1 MRSADK
7 AQSNDRCRLVH
18 SPGSNPR
25 GHRCNSDF
33 NADGKV
39 PVFGESTIGI
49 ISAGDLA
56 FSSPGVRMLL
66 KEKPVTTPLRKLRH
80 IVIVVAICV
89 SVALPSGADNP
100 GAGIVDSQTFLE
112 RNFTPAGPAAS
123 ASAASVEKLLAQMT
137 LKEKVGQMTQLEIGM
152 VTDGT
157 GPELRINPDKLR
169 KAVGEYGVGSILN
182 VNDQALSVEK
192 WHEIIRAIQE
202 EAKKSRLKIPVLYGI
217 DTIHGANYIAGST
230 LFPQPLAM
238 AATWNPELMLRGS
251 QISAAETRKAGIPWS
266 FSPVLDAGRQPL
278 WSRLWETLGEDTYLA
293 TVMGVATVRGYE
305 GSDLSSPGSVSAS
318 LKHYV
323 GYSYP
328 SNGGDR
334 SPALI
339 PENTLREYFLPTF
352 AAAVKAGAHTVMVN
366 SSEVNGIPGHANG
379 YLLKDVLRGELGLQ
393 GFVVSDWL
401 DIKKL
406 VGVHHIAANEKEA
419 TRIAVLAGIDMSM
432 VPSDYSFSNLLLEL
446 VQEGKV
452 PTSRIDEAVRR
463 ILTVK
468 YQLGLFDDPLRGI
481 DSKTVIGSP
490 ESRQVSLEAAR
501 ESITLLKNENQTLPL
516 AKTAHVLVTGPD
528 ADSLIPLNN
537 GWTYTWQGDRAST
550 YPKDRATILKAIQE
564 KIGAANASYVPG
576 TTYDKEV
583 DIAKAVEAASKADA
597 VVICLG
603 EWAYAETPGNIPD
616 LTLPDA
622 QLNLVLRVL
631 ETKKPVILLLTE
643 GRPRIISRIA
653 DAANAIVM
661 AYNPG
666 NEGGQAIAD
675 ILFGDVNPSGKLPIT
690 YPRSPNRLFTYDHK
704 AFEGEDGG
712 AMPPPQFEFG
722 SGLSY
727 TSFSY
732 SDLRVSP
739 ATASGSGTVHVE
751 VTVKNGGGRAG
762 KEVVQLYLNE
772 RFASVTPPLKRLKR
786 FAKVLLQPGES
797 RQVFFE
803 LTSDD
808 LSFIG
813 ADNKRVVEPGVFDVR
828 IGGLQQTFEWK

>member
-1 MRSADK
+1 MLAK
-7 AQSNDRCRLVH
+7 EIPVH
-18 SPGSNPR
+18 
-25 GHRCNSDF
+25 
-33 NADGKV
+33 
-39 PVFGESTIGI
+39 
-49 ISAGDLA
+49 
-56 FSSPGVRMLL
+56 
-66 KEKPVTTPLRKLRH
+66 TPKWKLRQ
-80 IVIVVAICV
+80 IVILLAVCTIVAV
-89 SVALPSGADNP
+89 PSGADD
-100 GAGIVDSQTFLE
+100 AASGIVDSQTFLKK
-112 RNFTPAGPAAS
+112 NSTPAGPPAS
-123 ASAASVEKLLAQMT
+123 ASAAAVEKLLGQMT
-137 LKEKVGQMTQLEIGM
+137 LKEKIGQMTQLEIGM
-152 VTDGT
+152 VTDGMDQAI
-157 GPELRINPDKLR
+157 RINSEKLH
-169 KAVGEYGVGSILN
+169 KAVVEYGVGSILN
-182 VNDQALSVEK
+182 VHDQALSEEK

-202 EAKKSRLKIPVLYGI
+202 EAKKTRLHVPVLYGI
-217 DTIHGANYIAGST
+217 DTIHGPNYIVEGT

-251 QISAAETRKAGIPWS
+251 QIAAAETRKAGIPWS

-278 WSRLWETLGEDTYLA
+278 WSRLWETFGEDTYLA

-305 GSDLSSPGSVSAS
+305 GSDLSNPASVSAS
-318 LKHYV
+318 LKHYM

-328 SNGGDR
+328 TTGGDR

-379 YLLKDVLRGELGLQ
+379 YLLKDILRGELGLQ
-393 GFVVSDWL
+393 GFVVSDWM

-406 VGVHHIAANEKEA
+406 VSVHHVAANEKEA

-446 VQEGKV
+446 AQEGKV
-452 PTSRIDEAVRR
+452 PASRIDEAVRR

-468 YQLGLFDDPLRGI
+468 YQVGLFDDPLRGI

-490 ESRQVSLEAAR
+490 ESRHSSLEAAR
-501 ESITLLKNENQTLPL
+501 ESITLLKNENHTLPL
-516 AKTAHVLVTGPD
+516 AKTARVLVTGPD

-537 GWTYTWQGDRAST
+537 GWSYTWQGNRESA
-550 YPKDRATILKAIQE
+550 YPKDHATILKAIQE
-564 KIGAANASYVPG
+564 KIGAANVTYVPG
-576 TTYDKEV
+576 TTYNKEV
-583 DIAKAVEAASKADA
+583 DIAKAADAAAKADA
-597 VVICLG
+597 VVLCLG

-675 ILFGDVNPSGKLPIT
+675 VFFGDVNPSGKLPIT

-704 AFEGEDGG
+704 AFEGEDGR

-797 RQVFFE
+797 RQVSFE
-803 LTSDD
+803 LTADD

-813 ADNKRVVEPGVFDVR
+813 TDNKRVVEPGVFDVR
-828 IGGLQQTFEWK
+828 IGGLQQTFERK

>member
-1 MRSADK
+1 MLGK
-7 AQSNDRCRLVH
+7 EIPVH
-18 SPGSNPR
+18 
-25 GHRCNSDF
+25 
-33 NADGKV
+33 
-39 PVFGESTIGI
+39 
-49 ISAGDLA
+49 
-56 FSSPGVRMLL
+56 
-66 KEKPVTTPLRKLRH
+66 TPKWKLWH
-80 IVIVVAICV
+80 IVILLAVCIIAAV
-89 SVALPSGADNP
+89 PSGADDAAS
-100 GAGIVDSQTFLE
+100 GTVDSQTFLKK
-112 RNFTPAGPAAS
+112 NLTPAGPPAS
-123 ASAASVEKLLAQMT
+123 ASAAAVEKLLAQMT
-137 LKEKVGQMTQLEIGM
+137 LKEKIGQMTQLEIGM
-152 VTDGT
+152 VTDGMDQAI
-157 GPELRINPDKLR
+157 RINSEKLH
-169 KAVGEYGVGSILN
+169 KAVADYGVGSILN
-182 VNDQALSVEK
+182 VHDQALSEEK

-202 EAKKSRLKIPVLYGI
+202 EAKKTRLHVPVLYGI
-217 DTIHGANYIAGST
+217 DTIHGPNYIAEGT

-251 QISAAETRKAGIPWS
+251 QIAAAETRKAGIPWS

-278 WSRLWETLGEDTYLA
+278 WSRLWETFGEDTYLA

-305 GSDLSSPGSVSAS
+305 GSDLSSPASVSAS
-318 LKHYV
+318 LKHYM

-328 SNGGDR
+328 TTGGDR

-366 SSEVNGIPGHANG
+366 SGEVNGIPGHANG
-379 YLLKDVLRGELGLQ
+379 YLLKDILRGELGLQ
-393 GFVVSDWL
+393 GFVVSDWM

-406 VGVHHIAANEKEA
+406 VGVHHVAANEKEA
-419 TRIAVLAGIDMSM
+419 TRMAVLAGIDMSM

-446 VQEGKV
+446 AQEERV
-452 PTSRIDEAVRR
+452 PASRIDEAVRR

-481 DSKTVIGSP
+481 ASKTVIGSP
-490 ESRQVSLEAAR
+490 ESRHASLEAAR
-501 ESITLLKNENQTLPL
+501 ESITLLKNENHTLPL
-516 AKTAHVLVTGPD
+516 AKTARVLVTGPD
-528 ADSLIPLNN
+528 ADSLIPLDN
-537 GWTYTWQGDRAST
+537 GWSYTWQGNRESA
-550 YPKDRATILKAIQE
+550 YPKDHATILKAIQE
-564 KIGAANASYVPG
+564 KIGAANVTYVPG

-583 DIAKAVEAASKADA
+583 DITKAAETATKADA
-597 VVICLG
+597 VVLCLG

-653 DAANAIVM
+653 DSANAIVM

-675 ILFGDVNPSGKLPIT
+675 VLFGDVNPSGKLPIT

-704 AFEGEDGG
+704 VFEGEDGG

-727 TSFSY
+727 TSFTY
-732 SDLRVSP
+732 SDLRVAP
-739 ATASGSGTVHVE
+739 ATVSGSGIVRVE
-751 VTVKNGGGRAG
+751 VTVKNSGSRAG

-813 ADNKRVVEPGVFDVR
+813 ADNKRVVEPGVFDVK

>member
-1 MRSADK
+1 MRG
-7 AQSNDRCRLVH
+7 RP
-18 SPGSNPR
+18 SPRPEL
-25 GHRCNSDF
+25 F
-33 NADGKV
+33 Q
-39 PVFGESTIGI
+39 PE
-49 ISAGDLA
+49 DLA
-56 FSSPGVRMLL
+56 FSSQGVRMLL

-80 IVIVVAICV
+80 IVIVLAICV
-89 SVALPSGADNP
+89 SAALPLGADNP
-100 GAGIVDSQTFLE
+100 GAGIVDSQTFLQ
-112 RNFTPAGPAAS
+112 RNWTPAGPAPG
-123 ASAASVEKLLAQMT
+123 ASAAGVEKLLGQMT
-137 LKEKVGQMTQLEIGM
+137 LKEKIGQMTQLEIGM
-152 VTDGT
+152 ITDGR
-157 GPELRINPDKLR
+157 GQDLRINPEKLH
-169 KAVGEYGVGSILN
+169 KAVGEYGAGSILN
-182 VNDQALSVEK
+182 VNDEALPVQK

-217 DTIHGANYIAGST
+217 YTIHGANYVVGST

-251 QISAAETRKAGIPWS
+251 QIAAAETRKAGIPWT

-278 WSRLWETLGEDTYLA
+278 WSRLWETFGEDTYLA

-305 GSDLSSPGSVSAS
+305 GSDLSSPVHVSAS

-328 SNGGDR
+328 TTGGDR

-339 PENTLREYFLPTF
+339 PQSTLREYFLPTF

-393 GFVVSDWL
+393 GIVVSDWM

-406 VGVHHIAANEKEA
+406 VGVHHVAANEMEA

-446 VQEGKV
+446 AQEGKV
-452 PTSRIDEAVRR
+452 PASRIDEAVRR

-490 ESRQVSLEAAR
+490 ESRQVRLGSAR
-501 ESITLLKNENQTLPL
+501 ESITLLKNEDHTLPL
-516 AKTAHVLVTGPD
+516 MKTAHVLVTGPD

-537 GWTYTWQGDRAST
+537 GWSYTWQGDRASA

-564 KIGAANASYVPG
+564 KIGAANVTYVPG
-576 TTYDKEV
+576 ATYNKEV
-583 DIAKAVEAASKADA
+583 DITKAAEAASTADA

-622 QLNLVLRVL
+622 QLYLARKIMD
-631 ETKKPVILLLTE
+631 TKKPVILVLTE

-653 DAANAIVM
+653 DPAGAIVM
-661 AYNPG
+661 AYNPS

-690 YPRSPNRLFTYDHK
+690 YPRSTNRLFTYDHK
-704 AFEGEDGG
+704 IFEGEDSGEGKVLG
-712 AMPPPQFEFG
+712 APQFEFG

-732 SDLRVSP
+732 SDLHVAPTAASASQTVRVD
-739 ATASGSGTVHVE
+739 
-751 VTVKNGGGRAG
+751 VTVKNSGGRAG

-797 RQVFFE
+797 RQVSFE
-803 LTSDD
+803 LTPDD
-808 LSFIG
+808 MSFIG

-828 IGGLQQTFEWK
+828 IGGLQQSFEWK

>member
-1 MRSADK
+1 
-7 AQSNDRCRLVH
+7 
-18 SPGSNPR
+18 
-25 GHRCNSDF
+25 
-33 NADGKV
+33 
-39 PVFGESTIGI
+39 
-49 ISAGDLA
+49 
-56 FSSPGVRMLL
+56 MLL
-66 KEKPVTTPLRKLRH
+66 KEKPVTTPLRKSKH
-80 IVIVVAICV
+80 IVIVLAICV
-89 SVALPSGADNP
+89 SAALPSVADDP
-100 GAGIVDSQTFLE
+100 GARIVDSQTFLQ
-112 RNFTPAGPAAS
+112 RNWKPAGPAAS
-123 ASAASVEKLLAQMT
+123 ASVANVEKLLAQMT

-157 GPELRINPDKLR
+157 GPNLRINPDKLH

-251 QISAAETRKAGIPWS
+251 QIAAAETRKAGIPWG

-278 WSRLWETLGEDTYLA
+278 WSRLWETFGEDTYLA

-305 GSDLSSPGSVSAS
+305 GSDLSSPVNVAAS

-323 GYSYP
+323 GYSFP
-328 SNGGDR
+328 TTGGDR
-334 SPALI
+334 TPALI

-379 YLLKDVLRGELGLQ
+379 HLLKDVLRGEMGFQGL
-393 GFVVSDWL
+393 VVSDWM

-419 TRIAVLAGIDMSM
+419 TRISVVAGIDMSM

-446 VQEGKV
+446 AQEGKLPV
-452 PTSRIDEAVRR
+452 SRIDEAVRR

-468 YQLGLFDDPLRGI
+468 YQMGLFDDPLRGME
-481 DSKTVIGSP
+481 SKTVVGSP
-490 ESRQVSLEAAR
+490 ESRQASLEAAR
-501 ESITLLKNENQTLPL
+501 ESITLLKNENHALPL
-516 AKTAHVLVTGPD
+516 SKTAHILVTGPD

-537 GWTYTWQGDRAST
+537 GWTYTWQGDRASA

-564 KIGAANASYVPG
+564 KIGAGNVTYVPG
-576 TTYDKEV
+576 TTVDHEV
-583 DIAKAVEAASKADA
+583 DVAKAVDAASKADA
-597 VVICLG
+597 VVICIG
-603 EWAYAETPGNIPD
+603 EWAYAETPGNITD

-622 QLNLVLRVL
+622 QLFLVHKIE
-631 ETKKPVILLLTE
+631 ETKKPVILVLTE
-643 GRPRIISRIA
+643 GRPRVINRIA
-653 DAANAIVM
+653 DPAKAIVM

-690 YPRSPNRLFTYDHK
+690 YPRWPNRLFTYDHK
-704 AFEGEDGG
+704 VFEGEDWGEG
-712 AMPPPQFEFG
+712 KAQAAPQFEFG
-722 SGLSY
+722 TGLSY
-727 TSFSY
+727 TSFAY
-732 SDLRVSP
+732 SDLRVTQ
-739 ATASGSGTVHVE
+739 AGEAGARTVQVE
-751 VTVKNGGGRAG
+751 VTVKNTGDRAG
-762 KEVVQLYLNE
+762 KEVAQVYLSQ
-772 RFASVTPPLKRLKR
+772 RIASVTPPVKRLKR
-786 FAKVLLQPGES
+786 FAKVALQPGES
-797 RQVFFE
+797 RKLSFA
-803 LTSDD
+803 LTADD

-813 ADNKRVVEPGVFDVR
+813 LENTRVVEPGTFDVLV
-828 IGGLQQTFEWK
+828 GGLHQSFDWR

>member
-1 MRSADK
+1 MCRCGGKTAL
-7 AQSNDRCRLVH
+7 AND
-18 SPGSNPR
+18 SE
-25 GHRCNSDF
+25 
-33 NADGKV
+33 GKNR
-39 PVFGESTIGI
+39 PDDATAKI
-49 ISAGDLA
+49 
-56 FSSPGVRMLL
+56 
-66 KEKPVTTPLRKLRH
+66 
-80 IVIVVAICV
+80 
-89 SVALPSGADNP
+89 
-100 GAGIVDSQTFLE
+100 
-112 RNFTPAGPAAS
+112 
-123 ASAASVEKLLAQMT
+123 
-137 LKEKVGQMTQLEIGM
+137 
-152 VTDGT
+152 TDGQ
-157 GPELRINPDKLR
+157 GQSIRINPEKLH

-182 VNDQALSVEK
+182 VNDEALAASR
-192 WHEIIRAIQE
+192 WQEIIREIQA
-202 EAKKSRLKIPVLYGI
+202 EAKKSRLKIPVLYGL
-217 DTIHGANYIAGST
+217 DSIHGANYVAGST

-251 QISAAETRKAGIPWS
+251 QISAAETRKAGVPWS

-278 WSRLWETLGEDTYLA
+278 WSRLWETFGEDTYLA

-305 GSDLSSPGSVSAS
+305 GTDLSSSSSVSAS

-328 SNGGDR
+328 STGGDR

-339 PENTLREYFLPTF
+339 PENTLREYFLPAF

-366 SSEVNGIPGHANG
+366 SSDVNGTPGHANS
-379 YLLKDVLRGELGLQ
+379 YLLKNVLRDELGLQ
-393 GFVVSDWL
+393 GFVVSDWM
-401 DIKKL
+401 DIKAL
-406 VGVHHIAANEKEA
+406 VSTHHIAANEKEA

-432 VPSDYSFSNLLLEL
+432 VPSDYSFSDLLLEL

-452 PTSRIDEAVRR
+452 PASRIDEAVRK

-481 DSKTVIGSP
+481 DSKTIIGSP
-490 ESRQVSLEAAR
+490 ESLQVSLEAAR
-501 ESITLLKNENQTLPL
+501 ESITLLKNENQALPL

-528 ADSLIPLNN
+528 ADSLVPLNN
-537 GWTYTWQGDRAST
+537 GWSYTWQGDRASM
-550 YPKDRATILKAIQE
+550 YPKDHATILKAIQE
-564 KIGAANASYVPG
+564 KIGSANVTYVAG
-576 TTYDKEV
+576 ATYNKEV
-583 DIAKAVEAASKADA
+583 DIAKAADAASKADA

-622 QLNLVLRVL
+622 QLFLALKIT
-631 ETKKPVILLLTE
+631 ETKKPVILVLTE
-643 GRPRIISRIA
+643 GRPRTISRVA
-653 DAANAIVM
+653 DSAKAIVM

-666 NEGGQAIAD
+666 NEGGQAVAD

-690 YPRSPNRLFTYDHK
+690 YPRSTNRLFTYDHK
-704 AFEGEDGG
+704 MFSGEDWGE
-712 AMPPPQFEFG
+712 AKTLAAPQFEFG

-727 TSFSY
+727 TTFSY
-732 SDLRVSP
+732 SDLHVAP
-739 ATASGSGTVHVE
+739 TTASGSQTVRVD
-751 VTVKNGGGRAG
+751 VAVKNIGARAG

-772 RFASVTPPLKRLKR
+772 RVASVTPPLKRLKR

-828 IGGLQQTFEWK
+828 IGGLQQTFDWK

>member
-1 MRSADK
+1 MLGK
-7 AQSNDRCRLVH
+7 EILV
-18 SPGSNPR
+18 STPR
-25 GHRCNSDF
+25 
-33 NADGKV
+33 
-39 PVFGESTIGI
+39 T
-49 ISAGDLA
+49 
-56 FSSPGVRMLL
+56 
-66 KEKPVTTPLRKLRH
+66 KLWH
-80 IVIVVAICV
+80 IVIVLAVCTVVAV
-89 SVALPSGADNP
+89 PSGADD
-100 GAGIVDSQTFLE
+100 AASGIVDSQTFLH
-112 RNFTPAGPAAS
+112 RNLPPAGPPAGNYAS
-123 ASAASVEKLLAQMT
+123 AVEKLLARMT
-137 LKEKVGQMTQLEIGM
+137 LKEKIGQMTQLEIGM
-152 VTDGT
+152 VSDGQ
-157 GPELRINPDKLR
+157 GRSLRINSEKLH

-182 VNDQALSVEK
+182 VNDEAMPAEQ
-192 WHEIIRAIQE
+192 WHEIIRAIHE
-202 EAKKSRLKIPVLYGI
+202 EAKKSPLQIPVLYGI
-217 DTIHGANYIAGST
+217 DTIHGPNYIVGGT

-238 AATWNPELMLRGS
+238 AATWNPELMLRSS
-251 QISAAETRKAGIPWS
+251 QIAAAETRKAGIPWS

-278 WSRLWETLGEDTYLA
+278 WSRLWETFGEDTYLA

-323 GYSYP
+323 GYSYATT
-328 SNGGDR
+328 GGDR

-339 PENTLREYFLPTF
+339 PENTLREYFLPAF

-379 YLLKDVLRGELGLQ
+379 FLLKDVLRGELGLQ
-393 GFVVSDWL
+393 GFVVSDWM

-432 VPSDYSFSNLLLEL
+432 VPSDYSFCNLLLEL

-452 PTSRIDEAVRR
+452 PASRIDEAVRR

-468 YQLGLFDDPLRGI
+468 YQLGLFDDPLRGV

-501 ESITLLKNENQTLPL
+501 ESITLLKNENHALPL

-537 GWTYTWQGDRAST
+537 GWSYTWQGDRVSA

-564 KIGAANASYVPG
+564 KIGAANVTYVPG
-576 TTYDKEV
+576 TTYNKEV
-583 DIAKAVEAASKADA
+583 DIAKAAEAASKADA

-622 QLNLVLRVL
+622 QLYLALKIM
-631 ETKKPVILLLTE
+631 ETKKPVVLVLTE

-653 DAANAIVM
+653 DPANAIVM
-661 AYNPG
+661 AYNPS

-690 YPRSPNRLFTYDHK
+690 YPRSANRLFTYDHK
-704 AFEGEDGG
+704 AFEGEDYGEGKMLG
-712 AMPPPQFEFG
+712 APQFEFG
-722 SGLSY
+722 AGLSY

-732 SDLRVSP
+732 SDLRVAP
-739 ATASGSGTVHVE
+739 ATASGSQTVRVD
-751 VTVKNGGGRAG
+751 VTVKNSGGRAG

-797 RQVFFE
+797 RQVSFE

-828 IGGLQQTFEWK
+828 IGGLQQSFEWK

>member
-1 MRSADK
+1 MENPASRS
-7 AQSNDRCRLVH
+7 
-18 SPGSNPR
+18 
-25 GHRCNSDF
+25 
-33 NADGKV
+33 
-39 PVFGESTIGI
+39 
-49 ISAGDLA
+49 
-56 FSSPGVRMLL
+56 RMLT
-66 KEKPVTTPLRKLRH
+66 EEIPVSTPQRKLWH
-80 IVIVVAICV
+80 IVIVLAICTIGAV
-89 SVALPSGADNP
+89 PSGADD
-100 GAGIVDSQTFLE
+100 AASGIVDSQTFLKK
-112 RNFTPAGPAAS
+112 NLTPAGPPAS
-123 ASAASVEKLLAQMT
+123 ASAAAVEKLLGQMT
-137 LKEKVGQMTQLEIGM
+137 LKEKIGQMTQLEIGM
-152 VTDGT
+152 ITDGQ
-157 GPELRINPDKLR
+157 GQSIRINSEKLH

-182 VNDQALSVEK
+182 VNDEALSVEN
-192 WHEIIRAIQE
+192 WQGIIRAIQG
-202 EAKKSRLKIPVLYGI
+202 EAKKSRLQIPVLYGI
-217 DTIHGANYIAGST
+217 DTIHGPNYILGST

-251 QISAAETRKAGIPWS
+251 QIAAAETRKAGIPWS

-293 TVMGVATVRGYE
+293 IVMGVATVRGYE

-328 SNGGDR
+328 TTGGDR

-352 AAAVKAGAHTVMVN
+352 GAAVKAGAHTVMVN

-393 GFVVSDWL
+393 GFVVSDWM

-406 VGVHHIAANEKEA
+406 VGVHHVAANEKEA

-446 VQEGKV
+446 AQEGKV
-452 PTSRIDEAVRR
+452 PGTRIDEAVRR

-481 DSKTVIGSP
+481 NSKTVIGSP

-501 ESITLLKNENQTLPL
+501 EAITLLKNENHALPL

-537 GWTYTWQGDRAST
+537 GWSYTWQGDRASM

-564 KIGAANASYVPG
+564 KIGAANVTYVPG
-576 TTYDKEV
+576 TTYNKEV
-583 DIAKAVEAASKADA
+583 DFAKAAEAASKADA

-622 QLNLVLRVL
+622 QLYLALKIM
-631 ETKKPVILLLTE
+631 ETKKPVILVLTE
-643 GRPRIISRIA
+643 GRPRVISRIA
-653 DAANAIVM
+653 DPAKAIVM
-661 AYNPG
+661 AYNPS

-675 ILFGDVNPSGKLPIT
+675 VLFGDVNPSGKLPIT
-690 YPRSPNRLFTYDHK
+690 YPRSTNRLLTYDHK
-704 AFEGEDGG
+704 VFEGEDWGEG
-712 AMPPPQFEFG
+712 KAAAAPQFEFG
-722 SGLSY
+722 AGLSY
-727 TSFSY
+727 TNFSY
-732 SDLRVSP
+732 SDLHVAP
-739 ATASGSGTVHVE
+739 ATASGSQTVRVD
-751 VTVKNGGGRAG
+751 VTVKNR
-762 KEVVQLYLNE
+762 
-772 RFASVTPPLKRLKR
+772 
-786 FAKVLLQPGES
+786 
-797 RQVFFE
+797 
-803 LTSDD
+803 
-808 LSFIG
+808 
-813 ADNKRVVEPGVFDVR
+813 
-828 IGGLQQTFEWK
+828 

>member
-1 MRSADK
+1 MLAK
-7 AQSNDRCRLVH
+7 EIPVH
-18 SPGSNPR
+18 
-25 GHRCNSDF
+25 
-33 NADGKV
+33 
-39 PVFGESTIGI
+39 
-49 ISAGDLA
+49 
-56 FSSPGVRMLL
+56 
-66 KEKPVTTPLRKLRH
+66 TPKWKLRQ
-80 IVIVVAICV
+80 IVILLAVCTIVAV
-89 SVALPSGADNP
+89 PSGADD
-100 GAGIVDSQTFLE
+100 AASGIVDSQTFLKK
-112 RNFTPAGPAAS
+112 NSTPGGPPAS
-123 ASAASVEKLLAQMT
+123 ASAAAVEKLLGQMT
-137 LKEKVGQMTQLEIGM
+137 LKEKIGQMTQLEIGM
-152 VTDGT
+152 VTDGMDQAI
-157 GPELRINPDKLR
+157 RINSEKLH
-169 KAVGEYGVGSILN
+169 KAVVEYGVGSILN
-182 VNDQALSVEK
+182 VHDQALSEEK

-202 EAKKSRLKIPVLYGI
+202 EAKKTRLHVPVLYGI
-217 DTIHGANYIAGST
+217 DTIHGPNYIAEGT

-251 QISAAETRKAGIPWS
+251 QIAAAETRKAGIPWS

-278 WSRLWETLGEDTYLA
+278 WSRLWETFGEDTYLA

-305 GSDLSSPGSVSAS
+305 GSDLSNPASVSAS
-318 LKHYV
+318 LKHYM

-328 SNGGDR
+328 TTGGDR

-379 YLLKDVLRGELGLQ
+379 YLLKDILRGELGLQ
-393 GFVVSDWL
+393 GFVVSDWM

-406 VGVHHIAANEKEA
+406 VSVHHVAANEKEA

-446 VQEGKV
+446 AQEGKV
-452 PTSRIDEAVRR
+452 PASRIDEAVRR

-490 ESRQVSLEAAR
+490 ESRHSSLEAAR
-501 ESITLLKNENQTLPL
+501 ESITLLKNENHTLPL
-516 AKTAHVLVTGPD
+516 AKTARVLVTGPD

-537 GWTYTWQGDRAST
+537 GWSYTWQGNRESA
-550 YPKDRATILKAIQE
+550 YPKDHATILKAIQE
-564 KIGAANASYVPG
+564 KIGAANVTYVPG
-576 TTYDKEV
+576 TTYNKEV
-583 DIAKAVEAASKADA
+583 DIAKAADAAAKADA
-597 VVICLG
+597 VVLCLG

-751 VTVKNGGGRAG
+751 VTVKNVGGRAG

-797 RQVFFE
+797 RQVSFE
-803 LTSDD
+803 LTADD

-813 ADNKRVVEPGVFDVR
+813 TDNKRVVEPGVFDVR
-828 IGGLQQTFEWK
+828 IGGLQQTFERK

>member
-1 MRSADK
+1 MLGK
-7 AQSNDRCRLVH
+7 EILV
-18 SPGSNPR
+18 STPR
-25 GHRCNSDF
+25 
-33 NADGKV
+33 
-39 PVFGESTIGI
+39 T
-49 ISAGDLA
+49 
-56 FSSPGVRMLL
+56 
-66 KEKPVTTPLRKLRH
+66 KLWH
-80 IVIVVAICV
+80 IVIVLAVCTVVAV
-89 SVALPSGADNP
+89 PSGADD
-100 GAGIVDSQTFLE
+100 AASGIVDSQTFLH
-112 RNFTPAGPAAS
+112 RNLPPAGPPAGNYAA
-123 ASAASVEKLLAQMT
+123 AVEKLLARMT
-137 LKEKVGQMTQLEIGM
+137 LKEKIGQMTQLEIGM
-152 VTDGT
+152 VSDGQ
-157 GPELRINPDKLR
+157 GRSLRINSEKLH

-182 VNDQALSVEK
+182 VNDEAMPAEQ
-192 WHEIIRAIQE
+192 WHEIIRAIHE
-202 EAKKSRLKIPVLYGI
+202 EAKKSPLQIPVLYGI
-217 DTIHGANYIAGST
+217 DTIHGPNYIVGGT

-238 AATWNPELMLRGS
+238 AATWNPELMLRSS
-251 QISAAETRKAGIPWS
+251 QIAAAETRKAGIPWS

-278 WSRLWETLGEDTYLA
+278 WSRLWETFGEDTYLA

-323 GYSYP
+323 GYSYATT
-328 SNGGDR
+328 GGDR

-339 PENTLREYFLPTF
+339 PENTLREYFLPAF
-352 AAAVKAGAHTVMVN
+352 AGAVKAGVHTVMVN

-379 YLLKDVLRGELGLQ
+379 FLLKDVLRGELGLQ
-393 GFVVSDWL
+393 GFVVSDWM

-432 VPSDYSFSNLLLEL
+432 VPSDYSFCNLLLEL

-452 PTSRIDEAVRR
+452 PASRIDEAVRR

-468 YQLGLFDDPLRGI
+468 YQLGLFDDPLRGV

-501 ESITLLKNENQTLPL
+501 ESITLLKNENHALPL

-537 GWTYTWQGDRAST
+537 GWSYTWQGDRVSA

-564 KIGAANASYVPG
+564 KIGAANVTYVPG
-576 TTYDKEV
+576 TTYNKEV
-583 DIAKAVEAASKADA
+583 DIAKAAEAASKADA

-622 QLNLVLRVL
+622 QLYLALKIM
-631 ETKKPVILLLTE
+631 ETKKPVVLVLTE

-653 DAANAIVM
+653 DPANAIVM
-661 AYNPG
+661 AYNPS

-690 YPRSPNRLFTYDHK
+690 YPRSANRLFTYDHK
-704 AFEGEDGG
+704 AFEGEDYGEGKMLG
-712 AMPPPQFEFG
+712 APQFEFG
-722 SGLSY
+722 AGLSY

-732 SDLRVSP
+732 SDLRVAP
-739 ATASGSGTVHVE
+739 ATASGSQTVRVD
-751 VTVKNGGGRAG
+751 VTVKNSGGRAG

-797 RQVFFE
+797 RQVSFE

-828 IGGLQQTFEWK
+828 IGGLQQSFEWK

>member
-1 MRSADK
+1 M
-7 AQSNDRCRLVH
+7 L
-18 SPGSNPR
+18 
-25 GHRCNSDF
+25 
-33 NADGKV
+33 GKEI
-39 PVFGESTIGI
+39 PVST
-49 ISAGDLA
+49 
-56 FSSPGVRMLL
+56 P
-66 KEKPVTTPLRKLRH
+66 KRKVWH
-80 IVIVVAICV
+80 IVIVLAVCTLAAI
-89 SVALPSGADNP
+89 PSGADD
-100 GAGIVDSQTFLE
+100 AASSIVDSQTFLKK
-112 RNFTPAGPAAS
+112 NMTPAGPPAS
-123 ASAASVEKLLAQMT
+123 ASAAAVEKLLARMT
-137 LKEKVGQMTQLEIGM
+137 LKEKIGQMTQLDIGM
-152 VTDGT
+152 VTDGMDQSI
-157 GPELRINPDKLR
+157 RINSEKLH
-169 KAVGEYGVGSILN
+169 KAVAEYGVGSILN
-182 VNDQALSVEK
+182 VHDEALSEEK

-202 EAKKSRLKIPVLYGI
+202 EAKKSRLQIPVLYGI
-217 DTIHGANYIAGST
+217 DTIHGPNYIVGST

-251 QISAAETRKAGIPWS
+251 QISAAETRKAGIPWC

-278 WSRLWETLGEDTYLA
+278 WSRFWETFGEDTYLA

-328 SNGGDR
+328 TTGGDR

-379 YLLKDVLRGELGLQ
+379 YLLKDVLRGELGLR
-393 GFVVSDWL
+393 GFVVSDWV

-419 TRIAVLAGIDMSM
+419 TRFAVLAGIDMSM

-446 VQEGKV
+446 AQEGKV
-452 PTSRIDEAVRR
+452 PTSRIDEAARR

-468 YQLGLFDDPLRGI
+468 YQLGLFDDPLRGM
-481 DSKTVIGSP
+481 DSKTIIGSA

-501 ESITLLKNENQTLPL
+501 ESITLLKNENHTLPL

-537 GWTYTWQGDRAST
+537 GWSYTWQGDRASA
-550 YPKDRATILKAIQE
+550 YPKDRAAILKAIQE
-564 KIGAANASYVPG
+564 KIGAANVTHVPG
-576 TTYDKEV
+576 TTYNKEV
-583 DIAKAVEAASKADA
+583 DIAKAAEAATKADV
-597 VVICLG
+597 VVICIG

-622 QLNLVLRVL
+622 QLDLARKIM
-631 ETKKPVILLLTE
+631 ETKKPVILVLIE

-653 DAANAIVM
+653 DSAQAIVM
-661 AYNPG
+661 AYNPS

-675 ILFGDVNPSGKLPIT
+675 VLFGDVNPSGRLPIT
-690 YPRSPNRLFTYDHK
+690 YPRSANRLFTYDHK
-704 AFEGEDGG
+704 TFEGEDWGEG
-712 AMPPPQFEFG
+712 KAMAAPQFEFG
-722 SGLSY
+722 SGLGY
-727 TSFSY
+727 TSFTY
-732 SDLRVSP
+732 SDLHVAPAAASASQTVRVD
-739 ATASGSGTVHVE
+739 
-751 VTVKNGGGRAG
+751 VTVKNSGGRAG

-786 FAKVLLQPGES
+786 FAKVLLQPGEGRRVS
-797 RQVFFE
+797 FE

-828 IGGLQQTFEWK
+828 IGGLQQSFEWK

>member
-1 MRSADK
+1 M
-7 AQSNDRCRLVH
+7 L
-18 SPGSNPR
+18 
-25 GHRCNSDF
+25 
-33 NADGKV
+33 
-39 PVFGESTIGI
+39 GEEIHVSI
-49 ISAGDLA
+49 
-56 FSSPGVRMLL
+56 PQ
-66 KEKPVTTPLRKLRH
+66 RKLWH
-80 IVIVVAICV
+80 IVIVLAVCIVTAI
-89 SVALPSGADNP
+89 PSGADD
-100 GAGIVDSQTFLE
+100 AASWLVDSQTFLR
-112 RNFTPAGPAAS
+112 RNLTPAGPPAS
-123 ASAASVEKLLAQMT
+123 ASAAAVEKLLGQMT
-137 LKEKVGQMTQLEIGM
+137 LKEKIGQMTQLEIGM
-152 VTDGT
+152 VSDGKDQS
-157 GPELRINPDKLR
+157 LRINAEKLH
-169 KAVGEYGVGSILN
+169 KAVGEYGVGSIIN
-182 VNDQALSVEK
+182 VNDEAFSAEK

-202 EAKKSRLKIPVLYGI
+202 EAKKSRLQIPVLYGI
-217 DTIHGANYIAGST
+217 DSIHGPNYIIGST

-278 WSRLWETLGEDTYLA
+278 WPRLWETFGEDTYLA

-305 GSDLSSPGSVSAS
+305 GSDLSSAGSVSAS

-328 SNGGDR
+328 TAGGDR

-352 AAAVKAGAHTVMVN
+352 AAALKAGAHTVMVN
-366 SSEVNGIPGHANG
+366 SSEVNGTPGHANG
-379 YLLKDVLRGELGLQ
+379 FLLKDVLRGELGLQ
-393 GFVVSDWL
+393 GFVVSDWA

-406 VGVHHIAANEKEA
+406 VDVHHIAANEKEA

-432 VPSDYSFSNLLLEL
+432 VPSDYSFSDLLLEL
-446 VQEGKV
+446 VQDGKV

-481 DSKTVIGSP
+481 DSKTIIGSP

-501 ESITLLKNENQTLPL
+501 ESITLLKNENHALPL

-528 ADSLIPLNN
+528 ADSLISLNN
-537 GWTYTWQGDRAST
+537 GWSYTWQGDRASI
-550 YPKDRATILKAIQE
+550 YPKDRPTILKAIQE
-564 KIGAANASYVPG
+564 KIGAANVTYVPG
-576 TTYDKEV
+576 ATYNKEV
-583 DIAKAVEAASKADA
+583 DIAKAADAASKADA

-603 EWAYAETPGNIPD
+603 ESAYAETPGNIGD

-622 QLNLVLRVL
+622 QLYLALKIM
-631 ETKKPVILLLTE
+631 ETKRPVILLLTE

-653 DAANAIVM
+653 DPAQAIVM
-661 AYNPG
+661 AYNPS

-690 YPRSPNRLFTYDHK
+690 YPRSTNRLFTYDHK
-704 AFEGEDGG
+704 VLEGEDSGERKILG
-712 AMPPPQFEFG
+712 TPQFEFG

-732 SDLRVSP
+732 TDLRVAP
-739 ATASGSGTVHVE
+739 AAPSGSQTVRVD
-751 VTVKNGGGRAG
+751 VTVKNSGARSG

-772 RFASVTPPLKRLKR
+772 RFASMTPPLKRLKR

-797 RQVFFE
+797 RQVSFE

-813 ADNKRVVEPGVFDVR
+813 ADNKRAIEPGIFDVR
-828 IGGLQQTFEWK
+828 IGGLRQTFEWK

>member
-1 MRSADK
+1 
-7 AQSNDRCRLVH
+7 
-18 SPGSNPR
+18 
-25 GHRCNSDF
+25 
-33 NADGKV
+33 
-39 PVFGESTIGI
+39 
-49 ISAGDLA
+49 
-56 FSSPGVRMLL
+56 MLL

-112 RNFTPAGPAAS
+112 RNFTPAGPTAS

-157 GPELRINPDKLR
+157 GPDLRINPDKLR

-202 EAKKSRLKIPVLYGI
+202 EARKTRLKIPVLYGI
-217 DTIHGANYIAGST
+217 DTIHGANYIEGST

-251 QISAAETRKAGIPWS
+251 QIAAAETRKAGIPWT

-278 WSRLWETLGEDTYLA
+278 WSRLWETFGEDTYLA
-293 TVMGVATVRGYE
+293 TVMGVAAVRGYE
-305 GSDLSSPGSVSAS
+305 GSDLSSPVNVSAS

-323 GYSYP
+323 GYSFP
-328 SNGGDR
+328 TTGGDR
-334 SPALI
+334 TPALI

-366 SSEVNGIPGHANG
+366 SSEVNGIPGHTNG
-379 YLLKDVLRGELGLQ
+379 HLLKDVLRGEMGLQ
-393 GFVVSDWL
+393 GFVVSDWM

-446 VQEGKV
+446 AQEGKV
-452 PTSRIDEAVRR
+452 PVSRVDEAVRR

-468 YQLGLFDDPLRGI
+468 YQMGLFHDPLRGME
-481 DSKTVIGSP
+481 SKTVVGSP
-490 ESRQVSLEAAR
+490 DSRQVSLEAAR
-501 ESITLLKNENQTLPL
+501 ESITLLKNENHALPL
-516 AKTAHVLVTGPD
+516 SKTAHVLVTGPD

-537 GWTYTWQGDRAST
+537 GWTYTWQGDRASA

-564 KIGAANASYVPG
+564 KIGAGNVTYAPG
-576 TTYDKEV
+576 TTVDHEV
-583 DIAKAVEAASKADA
+583 DVAKAVEAASKADA
-597 VVICLG
+597 VVICIG
-603 EWAYAETPGNIPD
+603 EWAYSETPGNITD

-622 QLNLVLRVL
+622 QLILVHKIE
-631 ETKKPVILLLTE
+631 ETKKPVILVLTE
-643 GRPRIISRIA
+643 GRPRIINRIA
-653 DAANAIVM
+653 GSAKAIVM

-690 YPRSPNRLFTYDHK
+690 YPRWPNRLFTYDHK
-704 AFEGEDGG
+704 VFEGEDWGEG
-712 AMPPPQFEFG
+712 KAQAATQFEFG
-722 SGLSY
+722 TGLSY
-727 TSFSY
+727 TSFAY
-732 SDLRVSP
+732 SDLRVAP
-739 ATASGSGTVHVE
+739 SGAAGARTVQVE
-751 VTVKNGGGRAG
+751 VTVKNSGDRAG
-762 KEVVQLYLNE
+762 KEVVQVYLSQ
-772 RFASVTPPLKRLKR
+772 RVASVTPPLKRLKR
-786 FAKVLLQPGES
+786 FAKVTLQPGENRNLS
-797 RQVFFE
+797 FA
-803 LTSDD
+803 LTADD

-813 ADNKRVVEPGVFDVR
+813 LENTRVVEPGTFDVLV
-828 IGGLQQTFEWK
+828 GGLHQSFEWK

>member
-1 MRSADK
+1 MLGK
-7 AQSNDRCRLVH
+7 EIPVH
-18 SPGSNPR
+18 
-25 GHRCNSDF
+25 
-33 NADGKV
+33 
-39 PVFGESTIGI
+39 
-49 ISAGDLA
+49 
-56 FSSPGVRMLL
+56 
-66 KEKPVTTPLRKLRH
+66 TPKWKLWQ
-80 IVIVVAICV
+80 IVILLAVCTIVA
-89 SVALPSGADNP
+89 APSGADD
-100 GAGIVDSQTFLE
+100 AASGIVDSQTFLKK
-112 RNFTPAGPAAS
+112 NLTPAGPPAS
-123 ASAASVEKLLAQMT
+123 ASAAAVEKLLGQMT
-137 LKEKVGQMTQLEIGM
+137 LKEKIGQMTQLEIGM
-152 VTDGT
+152 VTDGMDQSI
-157 GPELRINPDKLR
+157 RINSEKLH
-169 KAVGEYGVGSILN
+169 KAVAEYGVGSILN
-182 VNDQALSVEK
+182 VHDQALSVEK

-202 EAKKSRLKIPVLYGI
+202 EAKKTRLHVPVLYGI
-217 DTIHGANYIAGST
+217 DTIHGPNYIAEGT

-251 QISAAETRKAGIPWS
+251 QIAAAETRKAGIPWS

-278 WSRLWETLGEDTYLA
+278 WSRLWETFGEDTYLA

-305 GSDLSSPGSVSAS
+305 GSDLSKPASVSAS
-318 LKHYV
+318 LKHYM

-328 SNGGDR
+328 TTGGDR
-334 SPALI
+334 SPAFI

-379 YLLKDVLRGELGLQ
+379 YLLKDILRGELGLQ
-393 GFVVSDWL
+393 GFVVSDWM

-406 VGVHHIAANEKEA
+406 VSVHHVAANEKEA

-446 VQEGKV
+446 AQEGKV
-452 PTSRIDEAVRR
+452 PASRIDEAVRR

-490 ESRQVSLEAAR
+490 ESRHASLEAAR
-501 ESITLLKNENQTLPL
+501 ESITLLKNENHTLPL
-516 AKTAHVLVTGPD
+516 AKTARVLVTGPD

-537 GWTYTWQGDRAST
+537 GWSYTWQGNRESA
-550 YPKDRATILKAIQE
+550 YPKDHATILKAIQE
-564 KIGAANASYVPG
+564 KIGAANVTYVPG
-576 TTYDKEV
+576 TTYNKEV
-583 DIAKAVEAASKADA
+583 DIAKAADAAAKADA
-597 VVICLG
+597 VVLCLG

-797 RQVFFE
+797 RQVSFE
-803 LTSDD
+803 LTADD

-813 ADNKRVVEPGVFDVR
+813 TDNKRVVEPGVFDVR
-828 IGGLQQTFEWK
+828 IGGLQQTFERK

>member
-1 MRSADK
+1 MLAK
-7 AQSNDRCRLVH
+7 EIPVH
-18 SPGSNPR
+18 
-25 GHRCNSDF
+25 
-33 NADGKV
+33 
-39 PVFGESTIGI
+39 
-49 ISAGDLA
+49 
-56 FSSPGVRMLL
+56 
-66 KEKPVTTPLRKLRH
+66 TPKWKLRQ
-80 IVIVVAICV
+80 IVILLAVCTIVAV
-89 SVALPSGADNP
+89 PSGADD
-100 GAGIVDSQTFLE
+100 AASGIVDSQTFLKK
-112 RNFTPAGPAAS
+112 NSTPAGPAS
-123 ASAASVEKLLAQMT
+123 ASAAAVEKLLGQMT
-137 LKEKVGQMTQLEIGM
+137 LKEKIGQMTQLEIGM
-152 VTDGT
+152 VTDGMDQAI
-157 GPELRINPDKLR
+157 RINSEKLH
-169 KAVGEYGVGSILN
+169 KAVVEYGVGSILN
-182 VNDQALSVEK
+182 VHDQALSEEK

-202 EAKKSRLKIPVLYGI
+202 EAKKTRLHVPVLYGI
-217 DTIHGANYIAGST
+217 DTIHGPNYIAEGT

-251 QISAAETRKAGIPWS
+251 QIAAAETRKAGIPWS

-278 WSRLWETLGEDTYLA
+278 WSRLWETFGEDTYLA

-305 GSDLSSPGSVSAS
+305 GSDLSNPASVSAS
-318 LKHYV
+318 LKHYM

-328 SNGGDR
+328 TTGGDR

-352 AAAVKAGAHTVMVN
+352 AAAVRAGAHTVMVN

-379 YLLKDVLRGELGLQ
+379 YLLKDILRGELGLQ
-393 GFVVSDWL
+393 GFVVSDWM

-406 VGVHHIAANEKEA
+406 VSVHHVAANEKEA

-446 VQEGKV
+446 AQEGKV
-452 PTSRIDEAVRR
+452 PASRIDEAVRR

-490 ESRQVSLEAAR
+490 ESRHSSLEAAR
-501 ESITLLKNENQTLPL
+501 ESITLLKNENHTLPL
-516 AKTAHVLVTGPD
+516 AKTARVLVTGPD

-537 GWTYTWQGDRAST
+537 GWSYTWQGNRESA
-550 YPKDRATILKAIQE
+550 YPKDHATILKAIQE
-564 KIGAANASYVPG
+564 KIGAANVTYVPG
-576 TTYDKEV
+576 TTYNKEV
-583 DIAKAVEAASKADA
+583 DIAKAADAAAKADA
-597 VVICLG
+597 VVLCLG

-797 RQVFFE
+797 RQVSFE
-803 LTSDD
+803 LTADD

-813 ADNKRVVEPGVFDVR
+813 TDNKRVVEPGVFDVR
-828 IGGLQQTFEWK
+828 IGGLQQTFERK